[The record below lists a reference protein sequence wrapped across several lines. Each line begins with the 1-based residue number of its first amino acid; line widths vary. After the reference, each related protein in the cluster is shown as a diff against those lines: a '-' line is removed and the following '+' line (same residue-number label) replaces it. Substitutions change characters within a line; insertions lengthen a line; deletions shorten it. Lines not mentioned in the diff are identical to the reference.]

1 MNKESDI
8 LNLQEAIELVLAQAE
23 ESTYKEAVV
32 CGKKIKAI
40 QIVKNFYKDY
50 GHFFSQY
57 KEIVNYDRA
66 DG

>member
-1 MNKESDI
+1 MNLEEAFKLVLKEAESSTLKES
-8 LNLQEAIELVLAQAE
+8 
-23 ESTYKEAVV
+23 VV
-32 CGKKIKAI
+32 CGKKLKAI
-40 QIVKNFYKDY
+40 EMLNFFYRDY